1 MLNKKKVKLITNGDN
16 EIKSDV
22 KKELKHVIEN
32 DETFLKRFEYLLAV
46 HNEKLIAKD
55 LVVNKNV
62 QEVVMKYDLVVD
74 YEELTKDKVV
84 GILIINVPSSSFQ
97 ISLVE
102 TLISIVNIF
111 SPVKFKV
118 EMESV

>member
-22 KKELKHVIEN
+22 KKELKYVIEN

-62 QEVVMKYDLVVD
+62 
-74 YEELTKDKVV
+74 
-84 GILIINVPSSSFQ
+84 
-97 ISLVE
+97 
-102 TLISIVNIF
+102 
-111 SPVKFKV
+111 
-118 EMESV
+118 